1 MGITVYSLHLTFG
14 LLVLPEF
21 APFSHTAYLEAKL
34 VDIGMYTDIT
44 FIHNKV
50 GTHKAKMRSL
60 LQLGYRDLD
69 SCFYSRL
76 QFLPPFLVAVTIKT
90 STFL

>member
-34 VDIGMYTDIT
+34 VDIGVYTDIT

-60 LQLGYRDLD
+60 LQLGYRDLA
-69 SCFYSRL
+69 SCVFI
-76 QFLPPFLVAVTIKT
+76 LVC
-90 STFL
+90 SSSLHFWWL